1 MTAKER
7 AYVARLERK
16 RSGLEAKCAEHIR
29 VYRDQSVELIEL
41 RATVETVRFVL
52 GGCREESSA

>member
-16 RSGLEAKCAEHIR
+16 CSELEAKCAEQIR